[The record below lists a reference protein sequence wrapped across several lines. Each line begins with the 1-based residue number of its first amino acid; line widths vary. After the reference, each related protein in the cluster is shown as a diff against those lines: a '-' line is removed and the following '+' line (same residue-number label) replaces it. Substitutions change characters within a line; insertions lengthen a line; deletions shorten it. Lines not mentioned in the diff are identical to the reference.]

1 MIRVRCFTI
10 TVILLTACLYL
21 SAQDTDALSDPWD
34 DEKFFNI
41 GYSLGF
47 NAMMFRVTPSEQYL
61 ATDSLHAGTGS
72 LYPGINIH
80 LAVNF
85 RLNQFFD
92 IRLLP
97 GISFGQRMVTFESD
111 RLTDTVFSPQKIE
124 SSFIELPL
132 LLKYGWRMNEIKPYV
147 IAGGNF
153 RYDFYAQEKYRL
165 ERPVYLRLSRPDI
178 YFEVGTGIE
187 FYLSQIKLGIEL
199 KYSGGFNDVLVHDP
213 HPDYPQY
220 CNSIEKLKSHI
231 WVLSFHFE

>member
-1 MIRVRCFTI
+1 MIRLRCFVI
-10 TVILLTACLYL
+10 SIILLTAQLGL
-21 SAQDTDALSDPWD
+21 SGQEIDSQSDPWD

-47 NAMMFRVTPSEQYL
+47 NAMMFHITPSGQYL
-61 ATDSLHAGTGS
+61 ETDSLHAR
-72 LYPGINIH
+72 PGQVFPGLNIH
-80 LAVNF
+80 LAIDF

-97 GISFGQRMVTFESD
+97 GISFGQRMIAFESD
-111 RLTDTVFSPQKIE
+111 RVNDTVISPQKIE

-132 LLKYGWRMNEIKPYV
+132 LLKYGWRMNDFKPYV
-147 IAGGNF
+147 VAGGNF

-165 ERPVYLRLSRPDI
+165 ERPVYIRLNRPDI
-178 YFEVGTGIE
+178 YFEIGTGIE
-187 FYLSQIKLGIEL
+187 FYLSNIKLGIEI
-199 KYSGGFNDVLVHDP
+199 KFSGGFKNVLANDP

-220 CNSIEKLKSHI
+220 CNAIEELKSRI